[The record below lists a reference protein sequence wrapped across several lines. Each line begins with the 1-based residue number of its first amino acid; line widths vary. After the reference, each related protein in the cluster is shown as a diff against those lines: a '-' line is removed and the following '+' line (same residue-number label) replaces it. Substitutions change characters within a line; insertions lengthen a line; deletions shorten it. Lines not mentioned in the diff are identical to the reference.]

1 VGVRV
6 VGVGGG
12 RLHALRMMMA
22 ATLLAGLAMGPAMEP
37 RAEGQ
42 SAGAAGTSGAPS
54 SAGDKAAAGTVPG
67 APVPQASPTEKL
79 AAIETLVA
87 RAHYDE
93 ALQQLNAMAG
103 EVPEA
108 AGVERL
114 KGMVYYQ
121 TGKLVEA
128 DTAFARA
135 LQQDPADQVATEMR
149 GMVLFRTGRPAEA
162 IPLLEKAN
170 TWLANLNTDAN
181 YVLALSYLQTRR
193 YDDARH
199 SLAAVYGFGADSA
212 EAYLLAARLL
222 FRYEYLPVAQ
232 EYAERALGME
242 PKMPLAH
249 QLLGE
254 IALSQ
259 GKLDDAL
266 VNFQK
271 EKALNPLNPGIYD
284 RLGDLYLRQ
293 NQLDEAQK
301 SLNRSVL
308 LDPYSTG
315 PLLLLGKVLLKRGDA
330 NMAAGFLE
338 KAARMDPGNYMTH
351 SLLGQAYRMMGQ
363 KDRAGK
369 EAEIA
374 EEIQNKG
381 TPAAA
386 VSTGDGKTGK

>member
-1 VGVRV
+1 
-6 VGVGGG
+6 
-12 RLHALRMMMA
+12 MA
-22 ATLLAGLAMGPAMEP
+22 AAPA
-37 RAEGQ
+37 
-42 SAGAAGTSGAPS
+42 AAPAPQPS
-54 SAGDKAAAGTVPG
+54 SED
-67 APVPQASPTEKL
+67 KL
-79 AAIETLVA
+79 AAIQTLVD

-93 ALQQLNAMAG
+93 ALQQLNALSSD
-103 EVPEA
+103 VPEPK
-108 AGVERL
+108 GVERL

-121 TGKLVEA
+121 TGKLVDA

-135 LQQDPADQVATEMR
+135 LQQDPSDVVATEMR

-181 YVLALSYLQTRR
+181 YVLALCYLQTKR
-193 YDDARH
+193 YDDSRH
-199 SLAAVYGFGADSA
+199 ALAAVYGFGPDSA
-212 EAYLLAARLL
+212 EAYLLTARLL
-222 FRYEYLPVAQ
+222 FRYEYLPVSQ

-242 PKMPLAH
+242 PKMPLAN

-259 GKLDDAL
+259 GKLEDAL
-266 VNFQK
+266 ACFQK

-315 PLLLLGKVLLKRGDA
+315 PLLLLGKVLIKRGDA
-330 NMAAGFLE
+330 NLAAGFLQ
-338 KAARMDPGNYMTH
+338 KAVRMDPGNYMTH
-351 SLLGQAYRMMGQ
+351 SLLGQAYRMMGLKEQ
-363 KDRAGK
+363 AGK
-369 EAEIA
+369 EAEMA
-374 EEIQNKG
+374 EQIQSQG
-381 TPAAA
+381 TPSAP
-386 VSTGDGKTGK
+386 VSTGDSKTGK

>member
-1 VGVRV
+1 MLGNPLYAQ
-6 VGVGGG
+6 GQ
-12 RLHALRMMMA
+12 A
-22 ATLLAGLAMGPAMEP
+22 AQATTAIP
-37 RAEGQ
+37 Q
-42 SAGAAGTSGAPS
+42 S
-54 SAGDKAAAGTVPG
+54 SAANASAAAPPT
-67 APVPQASPTEKL
+67 APAPQASAADKLTE
-79 AAIETLVA
+79 IETLIA
-87 RAHYDE
+87 RARYDA
-93 ALQQLNAMAG
+93 ALEKLTAMAA
-103 EVPEA
+103 ESPEP

-114 KGMVYYQ
+114 RGMVYYQ
-121 TGKLVEA
+121 TGKLVDA

-135 LQQDPADQVATEMR
+135 LQQNPEDRVATEMR

-181 YVLALSYLQTRR
+181 YVLSLCYLQTRR

-199 SLAAVYGFGADSA
+199 SLAAVYGFGPDSA

-222 FRYEYLPVAQ
+222 FRNEYLPVAQ
-232 EYAERALGME
+232 EDAERALGME

-259 GKLDDAL
+259 GKLEDAL
-266 VNFQK
+266 VEFQK

-301 SLNRSVL
+301 SLNRSVM

-330 NMAAGFLE
+330 SMAAGFLQ

-363 KDRAGK
+363 KEQAGK

-374 EEIQNKG
+374 EQLQNQG
-381 TPAAA
+381 SSSTP
-386 VSTGDGKTGK
+386 VSTTGSKTGK

>member
-1 VGVRV
+1 MLRRSVGLKF
-6 VGVGGG
+6 GVMFFGAV
-12 RLHALRMMMA
+12 LIV
-22 ATLLAGLAMGPAMEP
+22 LAPLQSH
-37 RAEGQ
+37 GQ
-42 SAGAAGTSGAPS
+42 AAGQGTVERPQS
-54 SAGDKAAAGTVPG
+54 SAGITSNAVPPTAPAPQPSATDKL
-67 APVPQASPTEKL
+67 TE
-79 AAIETLVA
+79 IESLIA
-87 RAHYDE
+87 RARYDQ
-93 ALQQLNAMAG
+93 ALQQLGAMAS
-103 EVPEA
+103 EAPEP

-114 KGMVYYQ
+114 RGMVYYQ
-121 TGKLVEA
+121 TGKLVDA

-135 LQQDPADQVATEMR
+135 LQQDPGDHVATEMR

-181 YVLALSYLQTRR
+181 YVLALCYLQTRR

-199 SLAAVYGFGADSA
+199 SLAAVYAFGPDSA

-222 FRYEYLPVAQ
+222 FRNEYLPVAQ

-242 PKMPLAH
+242 PKMPLAR

-259 GKLDDAL
+259 GKLDDAF
-266 VNFQK
+266 VEFQK
-271 EKALNPLNPGIYD
+271 EKELNPLNPGIYD

-293 NQLDEAQK
+293 NKLDEAQK

-330 NMAAGFLE
+330 NMAAGFLQ

-363 KDRAGK
+363 KEQAGK

-374 EEIQNKG
+374 EQLQNQG
-381 TPAAA
+381 SSSTP
-386 VSTGDGKTGK
+386 VSTSK